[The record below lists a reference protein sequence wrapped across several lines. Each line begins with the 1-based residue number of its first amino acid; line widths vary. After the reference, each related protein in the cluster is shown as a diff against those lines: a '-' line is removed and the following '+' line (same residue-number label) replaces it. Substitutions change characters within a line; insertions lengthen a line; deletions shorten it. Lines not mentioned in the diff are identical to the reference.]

1 MPMLMWIALWS
12 NLFGMASGWQETA
25 SPVRL
30 WAKDRRD
37 HRSN

>member
-12 NLFGMASGWQETA
+12 SLLGMASGWQETA

-30 WAKDRRD
+30 LAKDRRD
-37 HRSN
+37 HRPN

>member
-12 NLFGMASGWQETA
+12 SLLGVASGWQETA

-30 WAKDRRD
+30 LARDRRD
-37 HRSN
+37 QRPN